1 MYCNTLSKARQTHAN
16 LKLPR
21 CPLHSPSSP
30 LSISPC
36 NRDLPSCWSAP
47 SCGDAAKQQKHQ
59 GNRQV
64 QVYKVTRLSAGHRV
78 HLDPTLP
85 RFWPCMC
92 CSPQTGPITSS
103 TRVPAH
109 AGLMR
114 VSDRQSYA
122 KFNTLPF
129 PPCTLYLP
137 HGMYCIH
144 KSSTANRTSHST
156 HPSLPQPAINSYSTA
171 SVCRDLSSWIEIFW
185 CDGCRYSSLR
195 AMSSRLRPSTRVG

>member
-1 MYCNTLSKARQTHAN
+1 M
-16 LKLPR
+16 

-47 SCGDAAKQQKHQ
+47 SCGDTANQQKHQ

-92 CSPQTGPITSS
+92 CSPQNGPITSS
-103 TRVPAH
+103 TRMPAH

-114 VSDRQSYA
+114 VSTGSH
-122 KFNTLPF
+122 TP
-129 PPCTLYLP
+129 
-137 HGMYCIH
+137 
-144 KSSTANRTSHST
+144 SSTACLYHHVHCTSLMACIVLYPQVQYCKSHFLFYSFITVST
-156 HPSLPQPAINSYSTA
+156 SVHSYSTA
-171 SVCRDLSSWIEIFW
+171 SVCRDLSSWIEMFW